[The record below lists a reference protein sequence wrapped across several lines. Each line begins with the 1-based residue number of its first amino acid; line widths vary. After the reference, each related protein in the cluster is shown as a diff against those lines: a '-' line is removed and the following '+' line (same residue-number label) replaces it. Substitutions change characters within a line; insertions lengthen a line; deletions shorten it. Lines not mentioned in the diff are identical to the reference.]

1 MSKQYQAGRKEVRSG
16 AGYIAFFSILLLG
29 MLGPVFAL
37 WGTSWWWNV
46 IVAAVAL
53 VVAVPLAWITWFL
66 MGEWTLKLEVDSEGL
81 RLRNWRGSR
90 AVRWAEVTAW
100 CAVEVED
107 RERFGAWTLPR
118 MPIWLSQPLT
128 PFCGRPLGS
137 PLGLALSVLIG
148 AATHVL
154 WDSFSHSNGWA
165 TLHWPLLHQHVAT
178 LLGMRVRVCHLL
190 WYGSTPVGVFCLAVA
205 GQRWLHA
212 PGSQHIAAS
221 RSHFYRNALG
231 WAALSLPISLAHHLL
246 HGMLEQVF
254 ILGFL
259 GLLILGFLFWIRRQ
273 EKQPA

>member
-1 MSKQYQAGRKEVRSG
+1 MPFPLAH
-16 AGYIAFFSILLLG
+16 
-29 MLGPVFAL
+29 P
-37 WGTSWWWNV
+37 
-46 IVAAVAL
+46 AAVLPFRRWCPRFLSFPAL
-53 VVAVPLAWITWFL
+53 VVGSLTPDAAYLCSPLRLADVAHEMVGVPLFSLPA
-66 MGEWTLKLEVDSEGL
+66 GL
-81 RLRNWRGSR
+81 A
-90 AVRWAEVTAW
+90 AVVILH
-100 CAVEVED
+100 
-107 RERFGAWTLPR
+107 RFGAWTLPR